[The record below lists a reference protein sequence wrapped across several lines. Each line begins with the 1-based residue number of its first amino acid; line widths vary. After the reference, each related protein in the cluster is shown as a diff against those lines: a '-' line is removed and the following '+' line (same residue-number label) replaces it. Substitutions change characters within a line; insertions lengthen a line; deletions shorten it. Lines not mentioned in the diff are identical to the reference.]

1 MSQQTIQ
8 HTDQLLSASI
18 RDQFPIL
25 KRKMNGQ
32 PMVFLD
38 SAASSQKPL
47 CVINAIDRYYQN
59 QHANIHRG
67 VYELSQEATESFE
80 LARKEIAQYI
90 GAANT
95 YEIIF
100 TKGTTES
107 INLVASSFG
116 SLILKP
122 GNTILLSAMEH
133 HSNIVPWQLI
143 AAKTGATIEVV
154 RLLPDGSLDMSDF
167 EAKLDSNTAIVA
179 ITHVSN
185 TLGTINPIK
194 EIISKAHKFNIPVL
208 IDGAQALPHMQI
220 DVLDLDADFYAFSGH
235 KAYGPTG
242 IGILYGKEKWLDMMP
257 PYQGGGEMIRSV
269 SFEKTT
275 YNELPFKFE
284 AGTPHIAGA
293 IGLMEAIRFM
303 GSIGIDK
310 INEHEHFLL
319 KYAEEKLANIPD
331 IKFIGT
337 AKDKAGVVSFLLGN
351 THPYDV
357 GTLLDKM
364 GIAVRTG
371 HHCTEPLMNYLGIPG
386 TVRASFG
393 MYNFPDEIDVLQQAL
408 LKIQKMLA

>member
-1 MSQQTIQ
+1 MNQQTIH
-8 HTDQLLSASI
+8 HTSQLLPESI
-18 RDQFPIL
+18 RDHFPIL
-25 KRKMNGQ
+25 NRKMNGQ

-38 SAASSQKPL
+38 SAASSQKPI

-80 LARKEIAQYI
+80 LARTEIAKYI
-90 GAANT
+90 GAAHDR
-95 YEIIF
+95 EIIF

-116 SLILKP
+116 SLIFKP

-143 AAKTGATIEVV
+143 AAKTEATIEVV
-154 RLLPDGSLDMSDF
+154 RLLSDGSIDMADF
-167 EAKLDSNTAIVA
+167 EAKLKSNTAIVA

-185 TLGTINPIK
+185 ALGTINPIK
-194 EIISKAHKFNIPVL
+194 EIISKAHKFDIPVL
-208 IDGAQALPHMQI
+208 IDGAQALPHMKI
-220 DVLDLDADFYAFSGH
+220 DVSDLDADFYAFSSH

-242 IGILYGKEKWLDMMP
+242 IGVLYGKEKWLDMMP
-257 PYQGGGEMIRSV
+257 PYQGGGEMISSV

-303 GSIGIDK
+303 DSIGIEK
-310 INEHEHFLL
+310 IKEHEHYLL
-319 KYAEEKLANIPD
+319 KYAEKKLAEVPD

-337 AKDKAGVVSFLLGN
+337 AKEKAGVVSFLLGN
-351 THPYDV
+351 AHPYDV

-393 MYNFPDEIDVLQQAL
+393 MYNFPEEIDALQQAL
-408 LKIQKMLA
+408 FKIHKMLF

>member
-1 MSQQTIQ
+1 MKQQII
-8 HTDQLLSASI
+8 HPTDQLLPTSI
-18 RDQFPIL
+18 REQFPIL
-25 KRKMNGQ
+25 DRQMNNH
-32 PMVFLD
+32 PLIFLD

-47 CVINAIDRYYQN
+47 RVINAIDRYYRH

-67 VYELSQEATESFE
+67 VYELSQEATEMFE
-80 LARKEIAQYI
+80 QARKEIALYL
-90 GAANT
+90 GAAHT
-95 YEIIF
+95 HEIIF

-143 AAKTGATIEVV
+143 AGKTGATIQVV
-154 RLLPDGSLDMSDF
+154 ELMADGSLDLEDF
-167 EAKLDSNTAIVA
+167 EKKLSPQTAIVA

-185 TLGTINPIK
+185 TLGTINPVK
-194 EIISKAHKFNIPVL
+194 EIISKAHKYDIPVL
-208 IDGAQALPHMQI
+208 IDGAQALPHMRI
-220 DVLDLDADFYAFSGH
+220 DLLDLDADFYAFSGH

-242 IGILYGKEKWLDMMP
+242 IGVLYGKEKWLDMMP

-269 SFEKTT
+269 RFENTT

-284 AGTPHIAGA
+284 AGTPHISGA

-303 GSIGIDK
+303 DSVGLDK
-310 INEHEHFLL
+310 IEEHEHFTL
-319 KYAEEKLANIPD
+319 KYAEEKLAQIPD
-331 IKFIGT
+331 IRFIGT
-337 AKDKAGVVSFLLGN
+337 AKNKAGVVSFLLGN

-371 HHCTEPLMNYLGIPG
+371 HHCTEPLMHYLGISG

-393 MYNFPDEIDVLQQAL
+393 MYNFPDEIDTLQRAL
-408 LKIQKMLA
+408 FKIQKMLA